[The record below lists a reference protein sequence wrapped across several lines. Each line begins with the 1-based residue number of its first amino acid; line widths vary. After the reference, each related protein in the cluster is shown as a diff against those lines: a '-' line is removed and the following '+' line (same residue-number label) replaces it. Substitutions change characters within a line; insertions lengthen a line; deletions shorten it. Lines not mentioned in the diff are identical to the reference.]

1 MNNIKKKKKRSWF
14 WSVVIFFFG
23 LFFILSGFFI
33 IWLSNLKIPDF
44 KQFSERK
51 VESSTK
57 IYDRTGEILLYDVHR
72 DIKRTIVPFE
82 EIGGNLIKATVA
94 IEDSEFYN
102 HKGIRLSSILRA
114 TVWAKLTGKKIQ
126 GGSTITQQV
135 IKNTMLT
142 SEVSLARK
150 IKEWMLALKLEQSMS
165 KNEILALYLNEAP
178 YGGNVYGVKEAS
190 NLFFGKEPIDLSLA
204 ESAYMAAIPN
214 GPTYYSPYGK
224 NVDRLE
230 GRKNLVL
237 SRMLDV
243 GLINKEEY
251 QTAKEEEVVFL
262 PQQKSGILAPHF
274 VFYIKDY
281 LDKKYGKNTLEEGG
295 LKIITSLDYNL
306 QEKVEKIVFE
316 KAKENEINWGGKNAA
331 AVVIDPKNGQI
342 LAMVGSRDYFNTTE
356 IDGNFN
362 VATAPRQ
369 PGSSFKPIVYALAF
383 EKGYTDE
390 TVLFDVKTEFNSSC
404 DPAGFD
410 NRSTCYHPNNWN
422 FVFTGPVTLRNA
434 LAQSINIVAVK
445 LLHLVGVSDSI
456 KMAQNLGVTT
466 LKNDPSLYGLSLVIG
481 GGETTLLDMTSVYSV
496 FANDGIKNEPKS
508 ILEIYD
514 KNNNLL
520 EEFSLNPQRVLS
532 SNTSKLISSVL
543 SDNEARTPAFGAYSL
558 LRINGIDSAAKTGT
572 TNDNKDAWTIGYT
585 PNIAVGVWVGNN
597 DNVPM
602 KKGGVAMAGPIWNA
616 IMLEAIKGKPIE
628 RFEKPETYNQ
638 STPSFLRGI
647 WQNGKTYTIDIIS
660 NKLATEFT
668 PEETRKEIFDY
679 DVHTILHW
687 VNKNDIFNDKKED
700 EIKDP
705 LYNNWEYGVLNWW
718 EKNKNNFPILP
729 EIPSEY
735 DDVHTN
741 ESLPVFNIIGLENKE
756 YNKEEEIDIKIVL
769 ENEDFVKKIDI
780 FINNTYLTFLKNKPF
795 LFNFKPVNIPDI
807 ENNNILKI
815 IIIDNIGNILEKT
828 FPFNVR

>member
-1 MNNIKKKKKRSWF
+1 MNNIKKKRKKSWF
-14 WSVVIFFFG
+14 WYAVVFLFS

-44 KQFSERK
+44 KQFNERK

-57 IYDRTGEILLYDVHR
+57 IYDRTGEVLLYDVHR
-72 DIKRTIVPFE
+72 DIKRTIIPFE
-82 EIGGNLIKATVA
+82 EIGENLIKATVA

-114 TVWAKLTGKKIQ
+114 TVWAKLTGRKIQ

-135 IKNTMLT
+135 IKNTILT

-150 IKEWMLALKLEQSMS
+150 IKEWMLSFKLEQSMS

-178 YGGNVYGVKEAS
+178 YGGNIYGVKEAS
-190 NLFFGKEPIDLSLA
+190 NLFFGKDPMDLSLA

-224 NVDRLE
+224 NIDKLE
-230 GRKNLVL
+230 NRKNLVL
-237 SRMLDV
+237 SRILEV
-243 GLINKEEY
+243 GLINKEEHKK
-251 QTAKEEEVVFL
+251 AREEEVVFL
-262 PQQKSGILAPHF
+262 PQQKGGILAPHF

-281 LDKKYGKNTLEEGG
+281 LDRKYGKNTLEEGG
-295 LKIITSLDYNL
+295 LKIITSLDYDL
-306 QEKVEKIVFE
+306 QERVEKIVFE
-316 KAKENEINWGGKNAA
+316 KSKENEINWGGKNAA
-331 AVVIDPKNGQI
+331 AVVIDPKNGEI
-342 LAMVGSRDYFNTTE
+342 LAMVGSKDYFNTTE

-362 VATAPRQ
+362 VVTAPRQ

-390 TVLFDVKTEFNSSC
+390 TVLFDVRTEFNSSC
-404 DPAGFD
+404 NPGGFD
-410 NRSTCYHPNNWN
+410 NKDSCYHPNNWN
-422 FVFTGPVTLRNA
+422 FVFIGPVNLRNA
-434 LAQSINIVAVK
+434 LAQSINIIAVK

-456 KMAQNLGVTT
+456 KMAQNLGITT
-466 LKNDPSLYGLSLVIG
+466 LKNDPNLYGLSLVIG
-481 GGETTLLDMTSVYSV
+481 GGETTLLDMTSVYGV
-496 FANDGIKNEPKS
+496 FANEGIRNDPIS

-514 KNNNLL
+514 KKDNLL
-520 EEFSLNPQRVLS
+520 EEFKSNPHRVLS
-532 SNTSKLISSVL
+532 SNTTRVVSSIL

-558 LRINGIDSAAKTGT
+558 LKIGGIDSAVKTGT

-585 PNIAVGVWVGNN
+585 PNVAVGVWVGNN

-616 IMLEAIKGKPIE
+616 IMLEAVKGKPVE
-628 RFEKPETYNQ
+628 RFEKPEPNNQ
-638 STPSFLRGI
+638 LVPPFLRGV
-647 WQNGKTYTIDIIS
+647 WQNGKTYTIDTIS

-668 PEETRKEIFDY
+668 PEETKKEVFDY

-687 VNKNDIFNDKKED
+687 IDKKDIFNQKED
-700 EIKDP
+700 EVKDP
-705 LYNNWEYGVLNWW
+705 LYNNWEFGVNKWW
-718 EKNKNNFPILP
+718 EENKNNFPVLP

-735 DDVHTN
+735 DDVHTY
-741 ESLPVFNIIGLENKE
+741 ESLPVFEIIGLKNKE
-756 YNKEEEIDIKIVL
+756 YNKNDLIEIEIEL
-769 ENEDFVKKIDI
+769 ENEDFVKKIDV

-795 LFNFKPVNIPDI
+795 YFGFKPLDIPDI
-807 ENNNILKI
+807 ENNNFMKI
-815 IIIDNIGNILEKT
+815 IIIDNIGNISEEI
-828 FPFNVR
+828 FPFKVK